1 MTNIECPK
9 CENIFKFISLLKRHL
24 QLSSRCK
31 SSEEEIINICNTVS
45 SNINRINIENKI
57 NNNFFCDICNSIF
70 TKKSSLKFHKIN
82 SKCGKLQIA
91 KEIESKDGIHK
102 LTTEQLKLLY
112 PDNFKIMLDN
122 ILNNIPNQ
130 INNNT
135 TNNNNNLTNSNNIIN
150 NITNNNINNN
160 TINNTTIIQHINPFG
175 FEDVRSI
182 PIPEMKQILNAGN
195 DAGFQIIKT
204 IYNKIENKNFYK
216 PNMSRPEIA
225 CLNTDFKLTIY
236 KSKEFCDALF
246 DRCIAFLHHML
257 HLCKNEYSKN
267 AIKNIYE
274 NIEYIETT
282 MRTEI
287 YDKKLQNIIE
297 SEFRNNNLGNK
308 DRISKFIKEVKDN
321 IETKE
326 QSTSLIN
333 NLLTF
338 NNESNNEYKTS
349 ITEKEINSALGDPK
363 VLLGIIK
370 SELIEEFNYNR
381 FEDTKFYKFWMD
393 RLKNESIYINKCK
406 TTTIG
411 DIKNLK
417 IRKMQIE
424 LMLNIIKSRSDCL
437 TAGELID
444 LDVEGFVFEQID
456 DDDDEGKD
464 EYVNNNTNYENNLIE
479 T

>member
-1 MTNIECPK
+1 MSNKVCPK
-9 CENIFKFISLLKRHL
+9 CNKCFQYQSLLKRHFTI
-24 QLSSRCK
+24 SSRC
-31 SSEEEIINICNTVS
+31 SISDEEIELFFNPRVNTIKCNYCNKEFSRKDSLTRHLKTSSCNIPN
-45 SNINRINIENKI
+45 
-57 NNNFFCDICNSIF
+57 
-70 TKKSSLKFHKIN
+70 
-82 SKCGKLQIA
+82 
-91 KEIESKDGIHK
+91 
-102 LTTEQLKLLY
+102 
-112 PDNFKIMLDN
+112 P
-122 ILNNIPNQ
+122 NNIPNSNNISNQ
-130 INNNT
+130 INNT
-135 TNNNNNLTNSNNIIN
+135 TNNNLTNSNNII
-150 NITNNNINNN
+150 NNINNN

-175 FEDVRSI
+175 FEDVRAI

-267 AIKNIYE
+267 TIKNIYE

-287 YDKKLQNIIE
+287 YDKKLKNIIE

-308 DRISKFIKEVKDN
+308 DRISKFIKKVNDN

-338 NNESNNEYKTS
+338 NNESNNEYKIS
-349 ITEKEINSALGDPK
+349 ITDDELNRVFGDPK
-363 VLLGIIK
+363 VIIGLNK
-370 SELIEEFNYNR
+370 QEYIDEFTFNR
-381 FEDTKFYKFWMD
+381 CEDTKFWKFWKD
-393 RLKNESIYINKCK
+393 RIKNEITYINKCK
-406 TTTIG
+406 TATLG
-411 DIKNLK
+411 DIKTIKNREK
-417 IRKMQIE
+417 RIE

-437 TAGELID
+437 TAGELIN
-444 LDVEGFVFEQID
+444 LDVEGFVFNQIV
-456 DDDDEGKD
+456 DDED
-464 EYVNNNTNYENNLIE
+464 
-479 T
+479 